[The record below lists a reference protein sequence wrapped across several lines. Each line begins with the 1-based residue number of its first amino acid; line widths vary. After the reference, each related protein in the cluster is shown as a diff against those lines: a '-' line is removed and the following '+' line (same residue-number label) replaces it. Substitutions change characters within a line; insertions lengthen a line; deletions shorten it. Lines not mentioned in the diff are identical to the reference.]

1 MARRVPEEYLAAI
14 EAVVRGSD
22 TALSV
27 AQIEAGLA
35 ARIPRRTAQNRIA
48 ILVRGGRLTVEGTGR
63 STRYGVPGPSTAAV
77 DVGLSEQ
84 EETPRPVRIR
94 GITVLGEV
102 GLHLTEA
109 ARQIQSHVVKPL
121 EARTPIGYRQNF
133 LDDYRPDKPYL
144 SAGERKRLHALGKT
158 PAAPHLPAG
167 THASEVLARFL
178 IDLSWN
184 SSRLEGNTYTLLDT
198 QRLLELGSE
207 ARGKASAD
215 ARMILNHRAAVE
227 FLVDGAAEVDFDRHT
242 LCSLHALLSRDLL
255 PDPGACG
262 RLRSRTVA
270 VTGTTFEPLAFPQR
284 IEECFDRIVT
294 RLRDIEDPFEQAF
307 FAMVQ
312 LPYLQPFEDV
322 NKRVSRLAAN
332 IPLIRHNL
340 APLSFSQV
348 PREVYVQG
356 LLGVYELNR
365 VDLLRD
371 VFLHAY
377 RRSAA
382 RYAAVAESMDPEG
395 GLRVKYRQALTELVG
410 QVARERMDRVAASDN
425 ISRRAADVDADE
437 RRWFRETAQWELL
450 GLHEGNCV
458 LYGLRPADVAEWKK
472 RWDA

>member
-14 EAVVRGSD
+14 EAVVRGSG
-22 TALSV
+22 TALS
-27 AQIEAGLA
+27 AAEIEAGLA
-35 ARIPRRTAQNRIA
+35 ERIPRRTVQNRIA

-63 STRYGVPGPSTAAV
+63 GTRYGVPERSIASV

-84 EETPRPVRIR
+84 EETPRSVRIKE
-94 GITVLGEV
+94 ITLLGEV
-102 GLHLTEA
+102 GLHLTKA

-121 EARTPIGYRQNF
+121 EARTPIGYRQDF
-133 LDDYRPDKPYL
+133 LDDYRPDRPYL
-144 SAGERKRLHALGKT
+144 SVEERERLHALGRT
-158 PAAPHLPAG
+158 PAPHLPAG
-167 THASEVLARFL
+167 THASEVLTRFL

-207 ARGKASAD
+207 APGKTSAD

-348 PREVYVQG
+348 RREVYVQG

-410 QVARERMDRVAASDN
+410 QLARERMDRVAAGDHV
-425 ISRRAADVDADE
+425 SRRAADVAADE
-437 RRWFRETAQWELL
+437 RGWFRETAQWELL

-458 LYGLRPADVAEWKK
+458 LYGLTPADVAEWKK